1 VVNSPNLS
9 ELIDGYIPK
18 WKDEYVGTAV
28 KPEQITQ
35 HKEKWDKVEK
45 LLT

>member
-1 VVNSPNLS
+1 VVNSPNFS

-18 WKDEYVGTAV
+18 WKDGYEGTGV